1 MVEDE
6 KLDVQISSS
15 FFSSGTLPT
24 LRQLQFIREVA
35 QVAFA
40 SKPAEESTSELS
52 LTYVMKGIC
61 GL

>member
-24 LRQLQFIREVA
+24 LRQLQFIHEVA
-35 QVAFA
+35 RLVVA
-40 SKPAEESTSELS
+40 SKPADEIHL
-52 LTYVMKGIC
+52 
-61 GL
+61 